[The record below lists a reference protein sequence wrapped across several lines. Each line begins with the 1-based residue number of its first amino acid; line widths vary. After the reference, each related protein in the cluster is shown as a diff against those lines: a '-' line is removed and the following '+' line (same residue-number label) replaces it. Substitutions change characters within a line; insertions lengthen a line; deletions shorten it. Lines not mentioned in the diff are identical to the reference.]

1 MNYFEPQATLLKETH
16 MDQPDKYFLH
26 VTTMMDQSNYVAM
39 GHDPIP
45 TELNSEGVLSISLK
59 YGIDPNLQSLC
70 VDTPIVH
77 TIEIGALAF
86 GVSDFIIDVNI
97 IDYASL
103 AGDKPKGK
111 TTVRSVKASEIERP
125 FIS

>member
-26 VTTMMDQSNYVAM
+26 VTTLMDQSNYVTM
-39 GHDPIP
+39 GYDPIP
-45 TELNSEGVLSISLK
+45 TELNSDGVLPITLK
-59 YGIDPNLQSLC
+59 YGIDPNLQCLC

-77 TIEIGALAF
+77 TIEIGALPTD
-86 GVSDFIIDVNI
+86 VLDFPIEVI
-97 IDYASL
+97 IDYVSAD
-103 AGDKPKGK
+103 GDKPKGK